1 MLRFYVLCRWVRLT
15 ARRYGLMSLAFGHTA
30 RHAGVGRSRVRDTVW
45 ARAHGAATGYQ
56 LRALDLVRALQLE
69 RAMLV

>member
-1 MLRFYVLCRWVRLT
+1 MLRFYVLCRWARLT
-15 ARRYGLMSLAFGHTA
+15 FRRYGVLSLAFGHTS
-30 RHAGVGRSRVRDTVW
+30 RHAGVGRGSGRDTVW

-69 RAMLV
+69 RAIV